1 MKLEPPYKQYEG
13 SWLSGAK
20 NSPVYFIAKF
30 LRVTKDTPDSF
41 PVIEFLVVARHT
53 GISELAWFPEPSF
66 LSKFKDFFQRRD
78 VIKWVF
84 EKKNET

>member
-13 SWLSGAK
+13 SWLSGAL

-30 LRVTKDTPDSF
+30 FRATKDTPDSL
-41 PVIEFLVVARHT
+41 PVIEFLVVTRN
-53 GISELAWFPEPSF
+53 GISTLAWFPEPSF
-66 LSKFKDFFQRRD
+66 VSKFKDSFQQLD

-84 EKKNET
+84 KKKDN